1 MLGEAILH
9 CASGS
14 VPLFLFCFTDGLG
27 DGDGPLWKTSLP
39 LQVRSP
45 IACVRM
51 LVLLSSRLPVRLFG
65 RLPDRR
71 LGRLSDRSIGRLPDR
86 LLGYLSDRLLG
97 RLSDCLLCHLSDI
110 YIYIYIYIYTG
121 VGVVLPSVGLLN

>member
-14 VPLFLFCFTDGLG
+14 VPLILFCLTDGLG

-51 LVLLSSRLPVRLFG
+51 LVLLSSRLPVRPFG

-97 RLSDCLLCHLSDI
+97 RPPNRLLGHLSDCLLCHLSDI
-110 YIYIYIYIYTG
+110 YIG
-121 VGVVLPSVGLLN
+121 V